1 MVLNDCPRFEFP
13 PKHTPITGLHTGG
26 GDATIKLR
34 SRINIVVDPL
44 GYRYEKWKNS
54 NSSGRYER
62 TVRPTSEKSMLG
74 ASAG

>member
-1 MVLNDCPRFEFP
+1 MFVVLNDCPRFEFP

-44 GYRYEKWKNS
+44 GYSVPLRKMEKFKFFWPLRATTDK
-54 NSSGRYER
+54 
-62 TVRPTSEKSMLG
+62 
-74 ASAG
+74 